1 MNIVDYVVIGV
12 MALSVLFGFYRGF
25 VSSVLNMGGCMISFG
40 LSFLVYPKLADII
53 RGNTE
58 LVRTLVH
65 YTDASSRIGDLETAI
80 TNVATMTREG
90 ITELVNNLT
99 LPAPFDQLLQ
109 INLENQAFASSG
121 VTTVSDYVS
130 QTILNASINILCF
143 LVSFVVLYII
153 VSLLIG
159 AIKAIFRFPVLKQL
173 DWLVGGIFG
182 FLRGVLLCYAAFTLV
197 PLVLTVVPVDFI
209 SDLLNASTLAPIFNN
224 GNLILAIMNGGFSS
238 LF

>member
-25 VSSVLNMGGCMISFG
+25 VSSVLNMGGCLISFG
-40 LSFLVYPKLADII
+40 LSFLVYPKVADVI
-53 RGNTE
+53 RGDTE
-58 LVRTLVH
+58 LVRTLLH

-80 TNVATMTREG
+80 TNVATLTREG
-90 ITELVNNLT
+90 IAELVSSLT

-109 INLENQAFASSG
+109 LNMETQAFASSG

-143 LVSFVVLYII
+143 LMCFVVLFI
-153 VSLLIG
+153 VISLVQG

-173 DWLVGGIFG
+173 DWLAGGVFG
-182 FLRGVLLCYAAFTLV
+182 FLRGVLICYAAFTVV
-197 PLVLTVVPVDFI
+197 PLVLTVVPVDFV

-224 GNLILAIMNGGFSS
+224 GNLILAIMNGR
-238 LF
+238 L

>member
-25 VSSVLNMGGCMISFG
+25 VSSVLNMGGCLISFG
-40 LSFLVYPKLADII
+40 LSFLVYPKLADVI
-53 RGNTE
+53 RGDTE
-58 LVRTLVH
+58 LVRTLLH

-90 ITELVNNLT
+90 IADLVSSLT

-109 INLENQAFASSG
+109 LNMETQAFASSG
-121 VTTVSDYVS
+121 VTTVSEYVS

-143 LVSFVVLYII
+143 LVCFVVLFI
-153 VSLLIG
+153 VISLVQG

-173 DWLVGGIFG
+173 DWLAGGVFG
-182 FLRGVLLCYAAFTLV
+182 FLRGVLICYAAFTIV
-197 PLVLTVVPVDFI
+197 PLVLTVVPVDFVSEI
-209 SDLLNASTLAPIFNN
+209 LNASTLAPIFNN
-224 GNLILAIMNGGFSS
+224 GNLILAIMNGR
-238 LF
+238 L